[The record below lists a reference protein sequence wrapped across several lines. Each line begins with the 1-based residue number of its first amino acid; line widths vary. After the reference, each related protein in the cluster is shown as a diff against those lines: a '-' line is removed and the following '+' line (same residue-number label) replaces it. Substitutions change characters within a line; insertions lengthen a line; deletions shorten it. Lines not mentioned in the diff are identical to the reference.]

1 MRLFSRRFR
10 VRHYEL
16 DSFGHVNNVVYVNYM
31 QEAAIEASRDAGFG
45 PVWYK
50 ERGVGWVIRQLSIR
64 YYLPASYDD
73 ELEIKTWVSDVRRV
87 QSTRE
92 YLMTRTVDGAPI
104 ARARANWV
112 YLDLQTGQPARLPD
126 QLKDAFEPTGEMEAL
141 GIRMTNGRRTDHA
154 HRYRSRRR
162 VQTYELDTACHVNHA
177 VYLNWIEQ
185 AYFDALRTAGHPIER
200 TRHEGWL
207 ALQGGHEIQY
217 FEPAFDNDE
226 IEITS
231 WVCEIG
237 RVRGAWTHEIHCVN
251 REQLLAREYSL
262 GIFVRHDG
270 KLTNPPQHIIE
281 DVIRGPR

>member
-1 MRLFSRRFR
+1 MRQYSRRFR

-16 DSFGHVNNVVYVNYM
+16 DSFGHVNNAVYVNYM

-45 PVWYK
+45 PAWYM

-73 ELEIKTWVSDVRRV
+73 ELDVHTWISEVRRV
-87 QSTRE
+87 NSTRE
-92 YLMTRTVDGAPI
+92 YLITRTGDLARV
-104 ARARANWV
+104 ARARVNWV
-112 YLDLQTGQPARLPD
+112 YLNSQTGQPTRLPD
-126 QLKDAFEPTGEMEAL
+126 ELRTAFEPTGEMEEL
-141 GIRMTNGRRTDHA
+141 GIRMTKGRATTDA
-154 HRYRSRRR
+154 HRYLSRRR
-162 VQTYELDTACHVNHA
+162 VQTYELDTARHVNHA

-185 AYFDALRTAGHPIER
+185 AYFDALRMVGYPIER
-200 TRHEGWL
+200 TRLENWY
-207 ALQGGHEIQY
+207 ALQGGHDIQY

-226 IEITS
+226 IEVSS

-251 REQLLAREYSL
+251 REKLLAREYSL
-262 GIFVRHDG
+262 GIFVGRDG
-270 KLTNPPQHIIE
+270 KPLSPPRQPIE